1 MRRLAFLI
9 VLAACRD
16 GGPAPASAWPD
27 PAKDAI
33 TKVTESGP
41 VKATVQ
47 VWPTQPTLGDPL
59 WLRLTV
65 ESAPGASAT
74 LPVDIDA
81 LGRFGVTGW
90 DKSESRRADGGL
102 VQIRNYELALPSSG
116 KHRIP
121 PLRLE
126 LVDNRTPS
134 PTPTPTPTPTPSPTP
149 SPSPTPIELLTEEI
163 PIDVA
168 PVLAAKTNAELRAA
182 RGALDPQLG
191 RRPWWPFAAGAAAL
205 LVAATAG
212 LVLLRRL
219 RERRSEQARISAYDE
234 AIARLAALEAA
245 GAPDA
250 DRADAWFVELS
261 MIVRRYLEGRF
272 ALRAPELT
280 TEEFLNE
287 ARRAGEL
294 TPAHRDQ
301 LTSFLERCDRVKF
314 AGYRPD
320 EGESLAT
327 LRAARSFVD
336 DTRAVAAPPPA
347 MVAHPR
353 AA

>member
-1 MRRLAFLI
+1 MRRLAILALL
-9 VLAACRD
+9 VAAC
-16 GGPAPASAWPD
+16 GGREAAPASTWPD

-47 VWPTQPTLGDPL
+47 VWPAQPTLGDPL

-65 ESAPGASAT
+65 EAAPGATAT

-90 DKSESRRADGGL
+90 DRAESRRADGGL
-102 VQIRNYELALPSSG
+102 VQVRNYELALPSSG

-121 PLRLE
+121 PLRIE
-126 LVDNRTPS
+126 LVDQRTPADPAATAPAP
-134 PTPTPTPTPTPSPTP
+134 PTAAA
-149 SPSPTPIELLTEEI
+149 PIELLTEEI

-182 RGALDPQLG
+182 RGVLDPQLG

-205 LVAATAG
+205 LVIAVAG
-212 LVLLRRL
+212 VVALRRL
-219 RERRSEQARISAYDE
+219 RERRTERARISAYDE
-234 AIARLAALEAA
+234 AIARLAALEAG

-280 TEEFLNE
+280 TEEFLSE
-287 ARRAGEL
+287 ARRAAEL

-301 LTSFLERCDRVKF
+301 LISFLERCDRVKF
-314 AGYRPD
+314 AGYRPESD
-320 EGESLAT
+320 ESLAT
-327 LRAARSFVD
+327 LRAARAFVD

>member
-1 MRRLAFLI
+1 MRRLAIAVLI
-9 VLAACRD
+9 VAGACA
-16 GGPAPASAWPD
+16 GGEPVATSPWPD

-47 VWPTQPTLGDPL
+47 VWPAQPTLGDPL

-90 DKSESRRADGGL
+90 DRSESRRADGGL
-102 VQIRNYELALPSSG
+102 VQVRNYELALPSSG

-121 PLRLE
+121 PLRIE
-126 LVDNRTPS
+126 LVDQRPPATPA
-134 PTPTPTPTPTPSPTP
+134 TPPAAPA
-149 SPSPTPIELLTEEI
+149 PIELLTEEI

-168 PVLAAKTNAELRAA
+168 PVLAAKTNADLRAA

-191 RRPWWPFAAGAAAL
+191 RRPWWPFAAGAAGL
-205 LVAATAG
+205 LVVAVG
-212 LVLLRRL
+212 GIVLVRRL
-219 RERRSEQARISAYDE
+219 RERRSAQARISAYDE
-234 AIARLAALEAA
+234 AIARLAALEAG

-280 TEEFLNE
+280 TEEFLSE
-287 ARRAGEL
+287 ARRAAEL

-327 LRAARSFVD
+327 LRAARAFVD

-353 AA
+353 AV